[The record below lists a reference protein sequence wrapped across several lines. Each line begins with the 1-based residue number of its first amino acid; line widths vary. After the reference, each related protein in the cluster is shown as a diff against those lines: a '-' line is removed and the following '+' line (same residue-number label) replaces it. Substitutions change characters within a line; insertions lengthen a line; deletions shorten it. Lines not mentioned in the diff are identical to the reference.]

1 MKINKIDFSTIW
13 FDNNKIKIIDQTKL
27 PFELKIKELKSL
39 ESFVNAI
46 RNMEVRGAPLIG
58 VTAAFGL
65 AFEIIRNPNK
75 ISIFKAFKKLCDSR
89 PTAIN
94 LRWALEELT
103 YTILKMP
110 QEKRGEESLKIAKRI
125 REDDINS
132 CKKIGEYGLKIIEN
146 IYKKKKKCVNILT
159 HCNAGW
165 LATVDWGKLYHQFFW
180 LKEKFLYIFGLMKQ
194 DPEIKVHY

>member
-1 MKINKIDFSTIW
+1 
-13 FDNNKIKIIDQTKL
+13 
-27 PFELKIKELKSL
+27 
-39 ESFVNAI
+39 
-46 RNMEVRGAPLIG
+46 MEVRGAPLIG

-65 AFEIIRNPNK
+65 AFELLEIQK

-110 QEKRGEESLKIAKRI
+110 QEKRGEEFLKIAKRI

-146 IYKKKKKCVNILT
+146 IYKKEKMRQYPYSLQC
-159 HCNAGW
+159 W
-165 LATVDWGKLYHQFFW
+165 LVSNS
-180 LKEKFLYIFGLMKQ
+180 
-194 DPEIKVHY
+194 

>member
-146 IYKKKKKCVNILT
+146 IYKKEKMRQYPYSLQC
-159 HCNAGW
+159 W
-165 LATVDWGKLYHQFFW
+165 LVSNG
-180 LKEKFLYIFGLMKQ
+180 
-194 DPEIKVHY
+194 